1 MELTVC
7 VQEFFDRYL
16 PRIKGVAENTVTAYR
31 HAFSIFLPF
40 AARFHQARVK
50 ALTTEHLS
58 SDLILSFLDHL
69 EDERQ
74 NCPSTRN
81 QRLAA
86 LKSLARMVR
95 LLYPEDRMWAEKIL
109 AIPKKRAQKPLIG
122 YLFPE
127 EIVAVL
133 KSVDLKRCDGFRDYT
148 ILHLLSDSGARA
160 SEIASLNLDYF
171 DAHKKT
177 LAILGKGNRFRQI
190 ELLEKTAQLI
200 SVYIAQHRP
209 RPKPQYQKRLF
220 INQRR
225 EELTRH
231 GINRICQ
238 RYLSL
243 ALPEKRLKGL
253 NPVHGFRHSCAVNML
268 CGGKDV
274 TEIKNRLGHEKIE
287 TTMIYLKLDLS
298 RKRNIQKEFI
308 EYTQSRIAADPKL
321 DELIDWKNKEDTL
334 AWLDSL

>member
-1 MELTVC
+1 MELAVC
-7 VQEFFDRYL
+7 VQRFFDQYL
-16 PRIKGVAENTVTAYR
+16 PNIKGVAENTVTAYR

-40 AARFHQARVK
+40 AARFNGTRVK
-50 ALTTEHLS
+50 ALTIEHLS
-58 SDLILSFLDHL
+58 SELILAFLDHL
-69 EDERQ
+69 EQERE

-86 LKSLARMVR
+86 LKSLARMIR
-95 LLYPEDRMWAEKIL
+95 FLYPQERICAEKIL

-122 YLFPE
+122 YLFAQ

-133 KSVDLKRCDGFRDYT
+133 KAVDLKKNDGFRDYA

-160 SEIASLNLDYF
+160 SEIATLNLDYF

-200 SVYIAQHRP
+200 SLYIAKYRP
-209 RPKPQYQKRLF
+209 RPKPQYQQRLF
-220 INQRR
+220 VNQRR

-231 GINRICQ
+231 GIKRICQ
-238 RYLSL
+238 RHLSL
-243 ALPEKRLKGL
+243 ALPEKRLKSL
-253 NPVHGFRHSCAVNML
+253 NPAHSFRHSCAVNML
-268 CGGKDV
+268 CAGKDV
-274 TEIKNRLGHEKIE
+274 IEIKNRLGHEKIE
-287 TTMIYLKLDLS
+287 TTMIYLQLDLS

-321 DELIDWKNKEDTL
+321 DELIDWKNKEQTL

>member
-7 VQEFFDRYL
+7 MQRFFDQYL

-40 AARFHQARVK
+40 AARFHGTRVK
-50 ALTTEHLS
+50 ALTIEHLS
-58 SDLILSFLDHL
+58 SDLILAFLDHL
-69 EDERQ
+69 EEERE
-74 NCPSTRN
+74 NCTSTRN

-86 LKSLARMVR
+86 LKSVARMIR
-95 LLYPEDRMWAEKIL
+95 FLYPQERMWAEKIL

-122 YLFPE
+122 YLFAE

-133 KSVDLKRCDGFRDYT
+133 KAVDLKRSDGFRDYT

-160 SEIASLNLDYF
+160 SEIATLDLDFF

-190 ELLEKTAQLI
+190 ELAEKTVQLI
-200 SVYIAQHRP
+200 SLYIAKYRP
-209 RPKPQYQKRLF
+209 RPKPQYQQRLF

-253 NPVHGFRHSCAVNML
+253 SPAHSFRHSCAVNML
-268 CGGKDV
+268 CGGKDI

-287 TTMIYLKLDLS
+287 TTMIYLRLDLS
-298 RKRNIQKEFI
+298 RKRSIQREFI
-308 EYTQSRIAADPKL
+308 EYTQSRIAADPRL
-321 DELIDWKNKEDTL
+321 DELIDWKNKEQTL